1 MELNELR
8 FPVYEIG
15 TEAVIEEDDMLFIE
29 RINDKGE
36 SDVFIIDD
44 RSVPGESLAMR
55 RLIMGSREARLKPL
69 STAIFF
75 IADLVKYS
83 DPSKWFVDSDGKHFR
98 YVKTTFYPLVCRKIT
113 KVKEIPTGGALIEVE
128 GISSR
133 FKTLHTPDPR
143 NTHAGLILIG
153 KGTVLYGLY
162 PGPFQDT
169 RRKV

>member
-1 MELNELR
+1 MELHNLQ

-15 TEAVIEEDDMLFIE
+15 TDTPIEEDDMLYIE

-44 RSVPGESLAMR
+44 KSVPGESLAMR
-55 RLIMGSREARLKPL
+55 RLIMASREARLKPL

-83 DPSKWFVDSDGKHFR
+83 NPSKWFVDSDGKHFR